1 MFRKSKAVEGRGET
15 AAAMVLQTPMTGRAA
30 GQLWTSGHTDESV
43 DKERE
48 GGLSGSIAGSG
59 PAAPDARL
67 FLLTL
72 GSLLRQQRS
81 ANLSS
86 SILVRLDVLLQEE
99 EG

>member
-1 MFRKSKAVEGRGET
+1 
-15 AAAMVLQTPMTGRAA
+15 MTGRAA

-48 GGLSGSIAGSG
+48 GGLSIAGSG

-99 EG
+99 EE